1 MSSGSVEMLSSCPPL
16 HQTPPTAVS
25 RLPTSAQ
32 PPLHNV
38 SDTPQSQSI
47 TIYYLANDDGNE
59 DSNAEDDDE
68 EGHDDRRQKD
78 EESTSDEEEDPF
90 RHRRSKA
97 DGRNHSKKEDPSRRK
112 RGAAPQK
119 NVDERGKIPQSVLLV
134 SRWFRGTK
142 IKALPDISLCSCS
155 CLRGAPEE
163 EPRNEAPST
172 QRLEQHRLLQQGED
186 EGEEG
191 ESEEGEGEE
200 DESEDDE
207 EVSQGKGKKKR
218 RTKKDPSTNP
228 QVFGFYPANWVWVFQ
243 QVKDRLLVYL
253 LHVELFPEF
262 SSMESLFRKWF
273 NTVIAQAEEQ
283 RKLKLKEWIPEY
295 FHDYSDDMKLMLFLS
310 EEEVVKVFHHRYLSL
325 IELTEEDYEQMS
337 SPPGQQEEIEAKI
350 QKVKDVLVKNHAYHM
365 DGKDSAGKHNN
376 FMNAAIGDLA
386 FALQKIGERPLYKE
400 HSKKFK
406 TYSLRYIAAC
416 ATLLLN
422 CIDEYLGYTGSH
434 VKFQHTKYLPV
445 YNKVVHDL
453 ENIEKN
459 EYHWDKTSQ
468 RWQEWADKAAKQL
481 QGNKNRSKMVG
492 DDTERANDIFFAI
505 SLFLV

>member
-119 NVDERGKIPQSVLLV
+119 NVDERGKQVVQRDKNKAVAVLEAHQKKN
-134 SRWFRGTK
+134 RATK
-142 IKALPDISLCSCS
+142 L
-155 CLRGAPEE
+155 
-163 EPRNEAPST
+163 PST

-295 FHDYSDDMKLMLFLS
+295 FHDYSDDMKLMLFNFRSNLRLRCK
-310 EEEVVKVFHHRYLSL
+310 EEVVKVFHHRYLSL